1 MKRMMILLLLMMLI
15 GAFDDDFDDA
25 AAADNDIKYTL
36 QAPKRPPHTYIQ
48 LKVMR
53 IKRINHL
60 KNL

>member
-1 MKRMMILLLLMMLI
+1 MILLLLMMLI
-15 GAFDDDFDDA
+15 GAFDDDFDDAA

>member
-36 QAPKRPPHTYIQ
+36 QAPKTPPYTYIQ